1 MSNTRSLSPLIAA
14 LLVAVSAACFGAMAI
29 FGRQAYAAG
38 VDVLGILMPRFV
50 IAAAALWAAVAWARS
65 QLPEWHRLPGLVLM
79 GAGYVAQSFCFF
91 AALTYIPAGMVA
103 LLLHLFPLFVVLL
116 SWALRH
122 EQLDARRLVALF
134 VCSAGTMLT
143 LGSDAFGQGNDP
155 GVDPRG
161 VALAIAAAGIYAV
174 YIVAGTRATR
184 GVDPLVSTA
193 VILSSAAVLLC
204 AIVAVRTGMG
214 LPVRLAQTGAGW
226 LAVLAIAL
234 VSTAIAVGCFV
245 VGLKHLGASR
255 TALISTLEPVVTVVL
270 AMAFLGERLATLQWL
285 GGALVLGG
293 ALLLALHRPPPAP
306 EMPEDASGT
315 SRA

>member
-1 MSNTRSLSPLIAA
+1 MSNARPLSPLIAA

-29 FGRQAYAAG
+29 FGRHAYAAG
-38 VDVLGILMPRFV
+38 VDILGILTPRFL
-50 IAAAALWAAVAWARS
+50 IAAAVLWAAVAWVR
-65 QLPEWHRLPGLVLM
+65 PRLPGRGQLPGLAMM

-103 LLLHLFPLFVVLL
+103 LLLYLFPLFVVLL

-122 EQLDARRLVALF
+122 EQLDARKLVALV
-134 VCSAGTMLT
+134 VCSAGTVLT
-143 LGSDAFGQGNDP
+143 LGSDAFGASTGP
-155 GVDPRG
+155 ALDPRG

-174 YIVAGTRATR
+174 YIVAGTRVTR

-204 AIVAVRTGMG
+204 GIVAVRTSMG
-214 LPVRLAQTGAGW
+214 LPARWAESGSGW

-270 AMAFLGERLATLQWL
+270 AMVFLGEHLAAVQWL

-293 ALLLALHRPPPAP
+293 ALLLALHRPPAPAP
-306 EMPEDASGT
+306 ANADSVET